1 MEFQN
6 MHIKD
11 IRCVVHY
18 SPRIRQWSAKNRKEH
33 IMGIM
38 LNGSALHDFGY
49 QNFIMGNNCVYFLNQ
64 KDDFDVQSYE
74 PGESISVHFT
84 TYEDIETDSFCMSVS
99 SPDSVLSILQKAEA
113 KSSTD
118 EMLSL
123 RSLVYQLCAELQ
135 HIREK
140 AYSAKDKRI
149 TSAKEYLDI
158 HFKEPGCLAKAVA
171 ATGLTARR
179 FGELFRNRYQTT
191 PNRYILFR
199 KVEYAK
205 NILLLGNLSV
215 AEVAELSGF
224 SDVYYFSKVF
234 KTETGITPSAF
245 RKQ

>member
-18 SPRIRQWSAKNRKEH
+18 SPKIRQWSAKNRKEH

-38 LNGSALHDFGY
+38 LRGSALHDFGY
-49 QNFIMGNNCVYFLNQ
+49 QNFIMENNCVYFLNQ

-84 TYEDIETDSFCMSVS
+84 TYEEIETDSFCIGISN
-99 SPDSVLSILQKAEA
+99 PDTVLSILQKAEA

-135 HIREK
+135 HIRKK
-140 AYSAKDKRI
+140 AYSPEDKRVAVAKD
-149 TSAKEYLDI
+149 YLDA
-158 HFKEPGCLAKAVA
+158 HFRESGCLAQAIA

-234 KTETGITPSAF
+234 KNETGITPSAF